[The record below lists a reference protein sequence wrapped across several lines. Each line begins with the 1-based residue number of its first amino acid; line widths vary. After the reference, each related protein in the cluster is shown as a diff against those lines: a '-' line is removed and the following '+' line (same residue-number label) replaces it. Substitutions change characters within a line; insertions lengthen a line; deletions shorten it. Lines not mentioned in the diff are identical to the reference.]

1 MRSRTGLWAPLAV
14 SITLLAAAC
23 ADKTEPPRATAT
35 GAESPR
41 AVDTGAEPAPE
52 DLKDLKGPDGLPEP
66 EMDLTDVFALL
77 REEVGFADTRHRA
90 DVRGEEAI
98 RLVASGGG
106 APLPSGWFQPA
117 ILVGDPGQSLTLVL
131 SNPDPRLGHTFTV
144 PDLNIDVSLPNAKDE
159 KAVQVTFPKGDQP
172 TLFFCELHR
181 DYGQVGALVA
191 SS

>member
-23 ADKTEPPRATAT
+23 ADKTEPPRATET
-35 GAESPR
+35 GASPR

-106 APLPSGWFQPA
+106 GPLPSGWFQPA
-117 ILVGDPGQSLTLVL
+117 ILVGDPGQTLTLVL

>member
-1 MRSRTGLWAPLAV
+1 MRYRTSHWGPLAL
-14 SITLLAAAC
+14 SIALLGAAC
-23 ADKTEPPRATAT
+23 TDRTEPPRARET

-66 EMDLTDVFALL
+66 EMDLTHVFALL
-77 REEVGFADTRHRA
+77 REEVGFADSRHRA

-106 APLPSGWFQPA
+106 PPLPSGWFQPA
-117 ILVGDPGQSLTLVL
+117 ILVGDPGQTLTLVL
-131 SNPDPRLGHTFTV
+131 SNPDLRLGHTFTV

-191 SS
+191 AS